1 MHLLTSFKTK
11 MSELLTEYNFRSKHH
26 GLSEVL
32 TNYNSTS
39 MRSWFQSIFL
49 LKQEHLNDLDIS
61 ANLGIF

>member
-1 MHLLTSFKTK
+1 
-11 MSELLTEYNFRSKHH
+11 MSELLTEYNSSSKHH

-39 MRSWFQSIFL
+39 MRSWFQSIFF